1 MDSASGRGESGR
13 RGEASGNRPR
23 NVELSPRGRSVEAV
37 EAVEAACDPQSRL
50 GIVGVT
56 NKASDASGL
65 SLYF

>member
-1 MDSASGRGESGR
+1 MSKSAQKRGKPGL
-13 RGEASGNRPR
+13 